1 MSSEARPVAG
11 AVRAAAAAAPRL
23 KRALKL
29 RDLVLYGV
37 IIVCPI
43 SPAPFFGALI
53 KTGHGHAALTIL
65 IALFAML
72 PTALS
77 YGRMANAYP
86 SAGSAFAYVGR
97 EINPFL
103 GYLAGWGMVMDY
115 LLNPLIS
122 IIWVSQQA
130 HVYMSAIPYSVWAIF
145 FAALATGLTIHGIR
159 VSARVNA
166 VMGSLMGVVIVLF
179 LAAAVHYVLRHP
191 HADSGFFIRPFYDR
205 QAWDWTAILGGT
217 SLAMLT
223 YIGFDGISTLS
234 EECENPRRNILIAT
248 VMTCVVVGILSIVE
262 VYGAELVWPAS
273 EPFPDLDTAFTFA
286 AQRAWAPLFVMV
298 GVTLMVAL
306 MAIAIAAQ
314 LALARLLY
322 GMGRSGALPKGFFGE
337 IHSTTHI
344 PRNNVLLIGAVALIG
359 ALILPAISGAA
370 TGYELG
376 ANLVNFGA
384 LISFM
389 GVNAAAFV
397 RYYLRA
403 DEKKLVNLVL
413 PAVGFIVCLIL
424 WWNLST
430 RAHVFGL
437 AWMSL
442 GIAYAAWTTRGFRS
456 SLVVFEGAAEAAE

>member
-1 MSSEARPVAG
+1 MTVPHTARGDPSE
-11 AVRAAAAAAPRL
+11 APRL
-23 KRALKL
+23 KRALTLK
-29 RDLVLYGV
+29 DLVLYGV

-130 HVYMSAIPYSVWAIF
+130 HVYVAAIPYSLWAVA
-145 FAALATGLTIHGIR
+145 FAALATGLTIHGIK

-166 VMGSLMGVVIVLF
+166 VLGSLMGVVIVMF
-179 LAAAVHYVLRHP
+179 LVAVVRYVLSHP
-191 HADSGFFIRPFYDR
+191 HADSGFFVRPFYDPK
-205 QAWDWTAILGGT
+205 AWSLTAILGGT

-234 EECENPRRNILIAT
+234 EECENPRRNILVAT
-248 VMTCVVVGILSIVE
+248 VLTCVVVGVLSIVE
-262 VYGAELVWPAS
+262 VYGAQLVWPTS
-273 EPFPDLDTAFTFA
+273 ERFPDLDTAFTFA
-286 AQRAWAPLFVMV
+286 AQRAWAPLFVLV
-298 GVTLMVAL
+298 GLTLMVAL

-322 GMGRSGALPKGFFGE
+322 GMGRSGALPKAFFGK

-344 PRNNVLLIGAVALIG
+344 PRNNVLLIGALALIG
-359 ALILPAISGAA
+359 ALVLPAISGSA

-389 GVNAAAFV
+389 GVNAAAFM
-397 RYYLRA
+397 RYYVRA
-403 DEKKLVNLVL
+403 EERKLTNLVL
-413 PAVGFIVCLIL
+413 PGLGFVVCLIL

-430 RAHVFGL
+430 RAHLFGL

-442 GIAYAAWTTRGFRS
+442 GIAYAAWTTRGFS
-456 SLVVFEGAAEAAE
+456 GNLVVFEGASEVAE

>member
-1 MSSEARPVAG
+1 MHCLEQTCVALERQKR
-11 AVRAAAAAAPRL
+11 ASHSLRAAGRSARSVVSLTRSYTEVCSLRRYLAVLSARARLSPRRRRAPRCG
-23 KRALKL
+23 
-29 RDLVLYGV
+29 VLH
-37 IIVCPI
+37 
-43 SPAPFFGALI
+43 STAAPFFGALI
-53 KTGHGHAALTIL
+53 KTSHGHAALTIL

-130 HVYMSAIPYSVWAIF
+130 HVYLAVIPYSIRAIF
-145 FAALATGLTIHGIR
+145 FAACATGLTIHGIR

-179 LAAAVHYVLRHP
+179 LGAAVHYVLGHP
-191 HADSGFFIRPFYDR
+191 HADKGFFIRPFYDS
-205 QAWDWTAILGGT
+205 QAWDLTAILGGT

-248 VMTCVVVGILSIVE
+248 VMTCVVVGVLSIVE

-286 AQRAWAPLFVMV
+286 AQRAWGPLFIVV

-322 GMGRSGALPKGFFGE
+322 GMGRSGALPKSFFGR
-337 IHSTTHI
+337 IHASTHI
-344 PRNNVLLIGAVALIG
+344 PRNNVLLIGALALLG
-359 ALILPAISGAA
+359 ALARRLAGSP
-370 TGYELG
+370 
-376 ANLVNFGA
+376 
-384 LISFM
+384 
-389 GVNAAAFV
+389 GV
-397 RYYLRA
+397 
-403 DEKKLVNLVL
+403 
-413 PAVGFIVCLIL
+413 
-424 WWNLST
+424 
-430 RAHVFGL
+430 
-437 AWMSL
+437 
-442 GIAYAAWTTRGFRS
+442 TRGVLCQLSRH
-456 SLVVFEGAAEAAE
+456 